1 MMLNITNNQR
11 NAHQNHNEVTLTLV
25 RMAIIKYLQTIN
37 AEEGVEKKNPPT
49 LLIGVHTDTATTE
62 NSMKVPSKTKIEL
75 LYDLVIPLLGI
86 YPGKP
91 LLEKIKIHAPQCSQQ
106 HCLQ

>member
-1 MMLNITNNQR
+1 MLNITNNQR

-49 LLIGVHTDTATTE
+49 LLIG
-62 NSMKVPSKTKIEL
+62 IL
-75 LYDLVIPLLGI
+75 F
-86 YPGKP
+86 
-91 LLEKIKIHAPQCSQQ
+91 
-106 HCLQ
+106 